1 MISLDE
7 YEHTGTHWVVLFC
20 NKKQVIYF
28 DSFVVEHVPEKIKNF
43 IGDKNIISN
52 IFQIQSSNSIMCGC
66 FCIGFVNYMLVVK
79 RLTDFTS
86 LFSPFTL
93 KRTMI

>member
-52 IFQIQSSNSIMCGC
+52 IF
-66 FCIGFVNYMLVVK
+66 
-79 RLTDFTS
+79 
-86 LFSPFTL
+86 
-93 KRTMI
+93 

>member
-7 YEHTGTHWVVLFC
+7 YEHTVTHWVVLFC

-52 IFQIQSSNSIMCGC
+52 IFQIQSSN
-66 FCIGFVNYMLVVK
+66 
-79 RLTDFTS
+79 
-86 LFSPFTL
+86 
-93 KRTMI
+93 